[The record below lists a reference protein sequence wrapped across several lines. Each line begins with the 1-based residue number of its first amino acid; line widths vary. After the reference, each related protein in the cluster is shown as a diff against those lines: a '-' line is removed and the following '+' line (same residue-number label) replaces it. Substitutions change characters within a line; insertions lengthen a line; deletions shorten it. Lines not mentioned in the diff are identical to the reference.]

1 MQLKLAMK
9 NYCFVLVFLLFT
21 FCKEKGSISEISS
34 LNEDKPTNIELVI
47 VFDRNQK
54 NTDLKS
60 FGNDFSKNFYFKRI
74 NFDPP
79 FDDPNLHISIFHGSD
94 KGKKIIL
101 RKDLD
106 QMTVWFDSE
115 MGYMDWFRL
124 NFEKYYIIYQD
135 EYLVKGSLHPDFGFQ
150 AWEVHIA
157 TGGVE

>member
-1 MQLKLAMK
+1 MK
-9 NYCFVLVFLLFT
+9 IYRFMLIFLLFT
-21 FCKEKGSISEISS
+21 FCKEKETVSEISE
-34 LNEDKPTNIELVI
+34 LNENIPAPIELVI
-47 VFDRNQK
+47 VFHRNEK
-54 NTDLKS
+54 NTILKS
-60 FGNDFSKNFYFKRI
+60 FGDDFSSNFYFIRE

-79 FDDPNLHISIFHGSD
+79 YDDPNLYINVFHGSD
-94 KGKKIIL
+94 KGKKTIL

-135 EYLVKGSLHPDFGFQ
+135 EYLVKGSLDPEFEFQ
-150 AWEVHIA
+150 AWEVKIA